1 MGVLVRVI
9 LRVVGGACCGGGDG
23 SGGCV
28 RGGGAPDV
36 MVYGG
41 GNLWGEIEV
50 EAKRESAQQVD

>member
-1 MGVLVRVI
+1 MLVGVLVRVS
-9 LRVVGGACCGGGDG
+9 VGGGVCCGGGDD
-23 SGGCV
+23 GGGGV

-50 EAKRESAQQVD
+50 EAKRASATTS